1 MTSSGASELT
11 ICLNPAG
18 LKRTLWWRERD
29 SVVRHVDRSNYSH
42 FRAVELPI
50 SCCAAAQPKA
60 HHEKHTKKTRLQ
72 WLQGSFFA
80 QGRCVCLVP
89 LHRGRHVRPVES
101 PPSSRTGCSA
111 TICWAGRRSWLA
123 DTEGSLFGSEQR
135 RSPSFCVK
143 PDQDAPQFLRTCAA
157 GQD

>member
-89 LHRGRHVRPVES
+89 LHRGRHVRPVEFPPPLLQGQAAPPRS
-101 PPSSRTGCSA
+101 VGLGGEAGLQTLKGVFLEVSRGGRPPS
-111 TICWAGRRSWLA
+111 
-123 DTEGSLFGSEQR
+123 
-135 RSPSFCVK
+135 V
-143 PDQDAPQFLRTCAA
+143 
-157 GQD
+157 